1 MILIRIDEKNY
12 WSAWP
17 LTFVLKIAVDL
28 SYVFQILA
36 FKINEKVWRLA
47 WVVGN
52 DEGAVESVVTE
63 KLQFLRVVI
72 SW

>member
-1 MILIRIDEKNY
+1 MILIRINEKNY

-36 FKINEKVWRLA
+36 LEINEEVRRLA
-47 WVVGN
+47 RVVGN
-52 DEGAVESVVTE
+52 YEGSIESVVTK